1 MEMRVRTSAGV
12 YLWVESCFCFSG
24 TRVRAPEMAIA
35 GPPAYLTARVIHSA
49 SAVLCRVAR
58 YQQRQEGATLHARLP
73 EHHLARRT
81 HASEQHQG
89 ARFLLRASLLALF
102 LTGVSRWRVSFWFIQ
117 PRLCR
122 RQTPESCSPPWLQAR
137 VCCSPLFRTSCSRS
151 GWTSTTVGSLELAS
165 CSLPA
170 SRLTTLAHAGKCDI
184 TVSAVDIRALAADVV
199 RTASVGLARQ
209 SGTTIVLHADDT
221 LPQSVE
227 SSAEHLEL
235 LLLNLTV
242 FCVRASEA
250 LPVCVSVRCDQ
261 ADAAVPT
268 TMRLVLE
275 VCVRGQALS
284 AEQAEAA
291 FEPYAQ
297 DSTATAE
304 ALQRASQS
312 RLGLHVSRRLVEA
325 LGGRLTIRSSEED
338 GTCFTA
344 CIPVPPTQQTL
355 APLSRAASFTQAP
368 AFEEDPDDPGIRPFL
383 PPELKMSASFTA
395 LRDGGHMPELFDLLL
410 ANSDDGFY
418 IGDNITFRYASPG
431 LLRMLQYEDAKE
443 EMYSIPILEFL
454 HPDDLPSNAAA
465 WEESKAETATRN
477 GAAVYRKYM
486 YRIRKRD
493 GSYLWIEAV
502 TVQTPETFY
511 GMMRDIDDRKSLE
524 SSLKE
529 FLTSTM
535 SDFRQPLTGIAAAAE
550 LLAQQDCVRRDA
562 DAAFMVAAIASAT
575 RMLSGI
581 VANVLSMRSL
591 EAGDCEV
598 ADAPFSIRDCMA
610 GVLSVCRMSL
620 THSDSTAIRWVDE
633 EAPLPAL
640 VRGDADRFAQ
650 ILLNLCSN
658 AVRAL
663 SLWHHRG
670 PNPCDDLCVLSILP
684 SQVKF
689 ADGSNITVSVRC
701 ESVGDSSTS
710 MLLSLRVTDG
720 GRGMSEAERDRAF
733 ESYVRAPTHM
743 GGGTGLGL
751 YICKRFAEA
760 MGGSISVD
768 TAPGCGACF
777 TVSVPVVAVAPDA
790 AAAAPPMPPTQAC
803 NQAYTSAGAAEAGQ
817 PMDHALLDLAP
828 AQQAHALATQSTPEP
843 ERRCRVL
850 LVGAWCVFVC
860 PSSCAHMM
868 ARTQMTT
875 G

>member
-1 MEMRVRTSAGV
+1 M
-12 YLWVESCFCFSG
+12 
-24 TRVRAPEMAIA
+24 
-35 GPPAYLTARVIHSA
+35 
-49 SAVLCRVAR
+49 
-58 YQQRQEGATLHARLP
+58 Q
-73 EHHLARRT
+73 
-81 HASEQHQG
+81 
-89 ARFLLRASLLALF
+89 
-102 LTGVSRWRVSFWFIQ
+102 
-117 PRLCR
+117 
-122 RQTPESCSPPWLQAR
+122 
-137 VCCSPLFRTSCSRS
+137 
-151 GWTSTTVGSLELAS
+151 
-165 CSLPA
+165 
-170 SRLTTLAHAGKCDI
+170 
-184 TVSAVDIRALAADVV
+184 
-199 RTASVGLARQ
+199 TASVGLARQ
-209 SGTTIVLHADDT
+209 SGTTIVLHADDP
-221 LPQSVE
+221 LPPSIE

-250 LPVCVSVRCDQ
+250 LPVHVTVRCDP
-261 ADAAVPT
+261 AGAVLPT
-268 TMRLVLE
+268 TMLVLE

-291 FEPYAQ
+291 FEPYAH

-304 ALQRASQS
+304 AWQRASQS

-344 CIPVPPTQQTL
+344 CIPVPPDTTQQTL
-355 APLSRAASFTQAP
+355 TPLSRAASFTQP
-368 AFEEDPDDPGIRPFL
+368 LAFEEDPEDPGIRPFL
-383 PPELKMSASFTA
+383 PPEVEMSASFTA
-395 LRDGGHMPELFDLLL
+395 LRDEGHLPELFDLLL

-418 IGDNITFRYASPG
+418 IGDNNNWRYASPG

-443 EMYSIPILEFL
+443 EMYSIPILDFL
-454 HPDDLPSNAAA
+454 HPDDMPANNAA
-465 WEESKAETATRN
+465 WEESKAESAARN
-477 GAAVYRKYM
+477 GAAVYKTYV
-486 YRIRKRD
+486 YRIRRRD
-493 GSYLWIEAV
+493 GSYLWIEGV
-502 TVQTPETFY
+502 TVQQPERFY

-524 SSLKE
+524 SSLKD

-550 LLAQQDCVRRDA
+550 LLAQQECVRCDA
-562 DAAFMVAAIASAT
+562 DAEFMVAAIASAT

-598 ADAPFSIRDCMA
+598 ADAPCSIRDCVA

-633 EAPLPAL
+633 DAPLPAL
-640 VRGDADRFAQ
+640 VRGDADRLAQ

-658 AVRAL
+658 AGASPLWL
-663 SLWHHRG
+663 SL
-670 PNPCDDLCVLSILP
+670 LCALTSAHILRP
-684 SQVKF
+684 AVKF

-701 ESVGDSSTS
+701 EGVGDSSTS
-710 MLLSLRVTDG
+710 MLLSLLVTDG
-720 GRGMSEAERDRAF
+720 GRGMSAAERDRAF

-777 TVSVPVVAVAPDA
+777 TVSVPVVAVTPDA
-790 AAAAPPMPPTQAC
+790 AAAAPLMPSTQAC
-803 NQAYTSAGAAEAGQ
+803 AACTSPDATLAVQ
-817 PMDHALLDLAP
+817 PMDRALLDLAP
-828 AQQAHALATQSTPEP
+828 AQQAHALAAQSVP

-850 LVGAWCVFVC
+850 LVGAWCVLVVK
-860 PSSCAHMM
+860 AAILTHRA
-868 ARTQMTT
+868 ARRRPRAEPAPVSPPA
-875 G
+875 GDGGRASGDHR